1 MVDEVGLDSDAED
14 DIPVGILFRDAEDD
28 IPVGILFREYYISKV
43 VDARYELLLLNL

>member
-1 MVDEVGLDSDAED
+1 MVDEVGLDS
-14 DIPVGILFRDAEDD
+14 DAEDD